1 MSPYGLEILDVP
13 ELQRIY
19 ILNVANA
26 QSYRVIFMDGRA
38 HPTTL
43 NPSSLGHS
51 VGRWEK
57 DTLVVDSVGF
67 TEDFWMN
74 RDGLPHTS
82 LLHLVERLTRVDYE
96 TLDYEVTIEDP
107 GAYTARWTSGYTLGW
122 SRGRELFEYVCQ
134 ENNLSP
140 ESMVGAGLTSA
151 ITP

>member
-1 MSPYGLEILDVP
+1 MSPYGLEILEVP

-19 ILNVANA
+19 VLNVANA
-26 QSYRVIFMDGRA
+26 QSYRIIFMDGRP
-38 HPTTL
+38 HPEGVT
-43 NPSSLGHS
+43 PSTLGHS
-51 VGRWEK
+51 VGHWEK

-67 TEDFWMN
+67 SEDFWMN

-82 LLHLVERLTRVDYE
+82 LLHLVERLRRLDFD

-107 GAYTARWTSGYTLGW
+107 GAYTEPWTSGYMLGW
-122 SRGRELFEYVCQ
+122 SRGNELFEYVCQ

-151 ITP
+151 IAP